1 MLIKRGKK
9 ETKQRT
15 DPDLRAKK
23 LLRELKIY
31 QEAKKK
37 QDREAITNEK
47 RFESKHWQYI
57 KGKQKAT
64 EISDRQGENVR

>member
-9 ETKQRT
+9 ETKQRA
-15 DPDLRAKK
+15 DPEAETKM

-47 RFESKHWQYI
+47 WFESKHWQYL

-64 EISDRQGENVR
+64 EISDRQGKNVR

>member
-9 ETKQRT
+9 ETKQRA
-15 DPDLRAKK
+15 DPDLGAKM
-23 LLRELKIY
+23 LLRELKNY
-31 QEAKKK
+31 QEDKKK

-47 RFESKHWQYI
+47 WFESKHWQYL

-64 EISDRQGENVR
+64 EISDRQGKNVR